1 MYKLDL
7 TKEVIASGYQMNPQM
22 RTQVPVT
29 KKVKLSDF
37 VSQALSRPGSF
48 ERMIET
54 KSLYAKAKQNGQIEV
69 SADEMKIVLG
79 IFRATEITTMS
90 AFQDMVEELN
100 PNFSLV
106 NFERGLNNPISE
118 I

>member
-22 RTQVPVT
+22 RTQVQVT

-54 KSLYAKAKQNGQIEV
+54 KSLYAKAKQNCQIEI
-69 SADEMKIVLG
+69 SDDEMKIVLG

-100 PNFSLV
+100 PNFSIVDIEKGLSNLV
-106 NFERGLNNPISE
+106 SD
-118 I
+118 